1 METPTAS
8 LVYDVLDLMPTG
20 HQRTSLIALLSLFLM
35 ADCCTPK
42 DSKTKSESGLS
53 RFLNIYGWPTRK
65 VVVTIRLKIERFIN
79 AYYRTRRGRRPI
91 LHAIVDLTCL
101 EKTGQYKGLEEF
113 VRVYNGKRGVHVA
126 MLYLCIGPWRLPW
139 DFRVYR
145 GEGTPTPTQ
154 LALTL
159 LRHIPSSW
167 QSLFKVRVMT
177 DAGFGSNEL
186 IPDANAM
193 GFEVLMRICNDRT
206 LSDKRS
212 VKTLK
217 QRGER
222 VYLKGL
228 DTPVSLSWFW
238 CKHEDKG
245 TREKHFVV
253 ATEALS
259 GSYIVRLGKLRWSIE
274 ACFKTLKHRF
284 GWAKFGAGTKKGMYR
299 WWIVCWLSFLL
310 AHWQHLSSGEQTLDW
325 QKAAQQARKALFP
338 QEVFDG
344 FLVDVE
350 EMSEVAKTLG
360 YEIVIQKLRILD
372 NSNELPTAA

>member
-1 METPTAS
+1 MYA
-8 LVYDVLDLMPTG
+8 
-20 HQRTSLIALLSLFLM
+20 
-35 ADCCTPK
+35 K

-65 VVVTIRLKIERFIN
+65 VVATIRLKIERFIN
-79 AYYRTRRGRRPI
+79 AYCRTRRGRRPI

-186 IPDANAM
+186 IPEAKAM

-238 CKHEDKG
+238 CNHEDKG

-259 GSYIVRLGKLRWSIE
+259 GAYIVRLGKLRWSIE

-284 GWAKFGAGTKKGMYR
+284 GWAKFGAGTKKGIYR

-310 AHWQHLSSGEQTLDW
+310 AHWQHLSSGEQTLNW
-325 QKAAQQARKALFP
+325 QKAAQQARKDLFP
-338 QEVFDG
+338 KEVFDG
-344 FLVDVE
+344 FLADVE
-350 EMSEVAKTLG
+350 EMSEVAETLG
-360 YEIVIQKLRILD
+360 YEIIIQKLRIS
-372 NSNELPTAA
+372 NNPNELAAAA

>member
-8 LVYDVLDLMPTG
+8 LVYDVLGLMPTR
-20 HQRTSLIALLSLFLM
+20 HQRASLTALLSLFLM

-65 VVVTIRLKIERFIN
+65 VVATIRLKIERFIN
-79 AYYRTRRGRRPI
+79 AYCRMRRGRRPI

-167 QSLFKVRVMT
+167 QLLFTVRVMA

-186 IPDANAM
+186 IPDAKAM

-245 TREKHFVV
+245 TREKHCVV

-259 GSYIVRLGKLRWSIE
+259 GAYIVSLGKLRWSIE

-284 GWAKFGAGTKKGMYR
+284 GWAKFGASTKKGMYR

-325 QKAAQQARKALFP
+325 QKAAQQVRKDLFP

-344 FLVDVE
+344 FLADVE
-350 EMSEVAKTLG
+350 EMSEVAETLG
-360 YEIVIQKLRILD
+360 YEIIIQKLRISD
-372 NSNELPTAA
+372 KPNELPVAA

>member
-20 HQRTSLIALLSLFLM
+20 HQRASLIALLSLFLM
-35 ADCCTPK
+35 AECCIPK
-42 DSKTKSESGLS
+42 DSKTKSEAGLS
-53 RFLNIYGWPTRK
+53 RFLNLYGWPTRK
-65 VVVTIRLKIERFIN
+65 VVATIRLKIDSFIT
-79 AYYRTRRGRRPI
+79 AHYQSRRGRRPI

-101 EKTGQYKGLEEF
+101 EKTGKYNGLKDF

-167 QSLFKVRVMT
+167 QSLFKVRVMV

-186 IPDANAM
+186 IPNAKAM

-212 VKTLK
+212 VKAVKT
-217 QRGER
+217 RGER
-222 VYLKGL
+222 VYLKDL
-228 DTPVSLSWFW
+228 DPPVRLSWFW
-238 CKHEDKG
+238 CKHQNKG
-245 TREKHFVV
+245 TRDQHFVV
-253 ATEALS
+253 STESLS
-259 GSYIVRLGKLRWSIE
+259 GAYMVRLGKLRWSIE

-299 WWIVCWLSFLL
+299 WWILCWLSFLL
-310 AHWQHLSSGEQTLDW
+310 AHGQHLSSGEQRLDW

-344 FLVDVE
+344 FLSDVQDME
-350 EMSEVAKTLG
+350 QVAAMLG
-360 YEIVIQKLRILD
+360 YEIVIQKLRISD
-372 NSNELPTAA
+372 TADEPPIAA